1 MTLSRIL
8 NTRALLAILVAGA
21 LSGAMLI
28 PAETGAI
35 IPPRNCGKM
44 NVNGKTY
51 NIKADQLRCTRA
63 RRYAKRYL
71 TSRWRPT
78 GYSCKTYSNS
88 ALKFRCAKGI
98 RVYYAIR
105 R

>member
-1 MTLSRIL
+1 VTLSRIL

>member
-1 MTLSRIL
+1 VTLSRIL
-8 NTRALLAILVAGA
+8 NTRALVAVLVAGA
-21 LSGAMLI
+21 LTGAMLI

-35 IPPRNCGKM
+35 VPPRNCGKM
-44 NVNGKTY
+44 NVSGRTY

-78 GYSCKTYSNS
+78 GYSCRTYSNS

>member
-1 MTLSRIL
+1 MTLSRIPSPRTL
-8 NTRALLAILVAGA
+8 VAMLVAGV
-21 LSGAMLI
+21 LSGAMLL
-28 PAETGAI
+28 PAGTGAI
-35 IPPRNCGKM
+35 VPPRNCGNM
-44 NVNGKTY
+44 GVNGKTY

-71 TSRWRPT
+71 TSRSKPS
-78 GYSCKTYSNS
+78 GYSCRTYSNS

-98 RVYYAIR
+98 HVYYAIR

>member
-1 MTLSRIL
+1 MGVC
-8 NTRALLAILVAGA
+8 LLLGAVVFTASASAIV
-21 LSGAMLI
+21 
-28 PAETGAI
+28 
-35 IPPRNCGKM
+35 PPRNCGKLS
-44 NVNGKTY
+44 VNGRTY

-71 TSRWRPT
+71 VSRWRPS
-78 GYSCKTYSNS
+78 GYSCRTYQNS
-88 ALKFRCAKGI
+88 ALRFRCARGI

>member
-1 MTLSRIL
+1 VRGLWLHSARLKLFVLCIVSVAVL
-8 NTRALLAILVAGA
+8 VGASSASAIV
-21 LSGAMLI
+21 
-28 PAETGAI
+28 
-35 IPPRNCGKM
+35 PPRNCGKLS
-44 NVNGKTY
+44 VNGRTY

-71 TSRWRPT
+71 VNRWRPS
-78 GYSCKTYSNS
+78 GYSCRTYQNS
-88 ALKFRCAKGI
+88 ALRFRCARGI

>member
-1 MTLSRIL
+1 VTRSHIL
-8 NTRALLAILVAGA
+8 NPRTLAAMLVAGA

-28 PAETGAI
+28 PAEAGAI
-35 IPPRNCGKM
+35 VPPRNCGKM
-44 NVNGKTY
+44 SVNGKTY

-63 RRYAKRYL
+63 RRYARSYL
-71 TSRWRPT
+71 TSRSKPA
-78 GYSCKTYSNS
+78 GYSCRTYSGS
-88 ALKFRCAKGI
+88 ALKFRCSKGI

>member
-21 LSGAMLI
+21 LTGALLI
-28 PAETGAI
+28 PAETGAVV
-35 IPPRNCGKM
+35 PPRNCGKM